1 MSDNKIMEQASNAI
15 INGLRATIDELQK
28 KVENLEQFD
37 NELTDER
44 LDEIIKLEGKVK
56 QLRETND
63 ELCFENDE
71 INRKWAEDRERDGDI
86 LSEQQNQ
93 ILALEEENEE
103 LKEENEDAGGVYSD
117 FKNMKDERD
126 GLKVRW
132 EELEEE
138 NEKLKEQLNQIN
150 QN

>member
-37 NELTDER
+37 NQLADER

-86 LSEQQNQ
+86 LSEQHSQF
-93 ILALEEENEE
+93 LA
-103 LKEENEDAGGVYSD
+103 
-117 FKNMKDERD
+117 
-126 GLKVRW
+126 
-132 EELEEE
+132 LEEE

>member
-1 MSDNKIMEQASNAI
+1 MKIVNKFDKALKNKICIINRTIMSDNKIMEQASNAI

-37 NELTDER
+37 NQLADER

-93 ILALEEENEE
+93 ILALEEENE
-103 LKEENEDAGGVYSD
+103 
-117 FKNMKDERD
+117 
-126 GLKVRW
+126 
-132 EELEEE
+132 
-138 NEKLKEQLNQIN
+138 KLKEQLNQIN